1 MTYHYE
7 NVHIFKK
14 SHRGIRSWFYILC
27 LCKFNLRLST
37 FFPRK
42 LQKFR
47 KIVLNRIHNLLHIKI
62 FFMLSATWLPPAI
75 FKCVLSFQHIINW
88 QATTNEQYHFSI
100 CRWTKLWHLSKYHI
114 HLPLLHLLYTTNYSH
129 LQCKMQWI
137 HCIISNCRNLTWNCI
152 GYLYYSFV
160 HILSKKAAKTEIKR
174 GLKRMIFIWM

>member
-7 NVHIFKK
+7 NAHIFKK

-47 KIVLNRIHNLLHIKI
+47 KIMLNRIHNLLHIKI

-75 FKCVLSFQHIINW
+75 FKCVLSFQHIINCPSYD
-88 QATTNEQYHFSI
+88 QRTILFLCIY
-100 CRWTKLWHLSKYHI
+100 RWTKLWHLSKYHI
-114 HLPLLHLLYTTNYSH
+114 YLPLLHLLYTTNYSH

-137 HCIISNCRNLTWNCI
+137 AEILLEIVLDICIIRLCTFSPRRLQ
-152 GYLYYSFV
+152 
-160 HILSKKAAKTEIKR
+160 KR
-174 GLKRMIFIWM
+174 R

>member
-1 MTYHYE
+1 MTYHYK
-7 NVHIFKK
+7 NAHFFKK

-75 FKCVLSFQHIINW
+75 FKCVLSFQHIINCPSYD
-88 QATTNEQYHFSI
+88 QRTILFLSI
-100 CRWTKLWHLSKYHI
+100 YRWTKLWHLSKYHI
-114 HLPLLHLLYTTNYSH
+114 YLPLLHLLYTTNYSH
-129 LQCKMQWI
+129 LQCKMQWTHLI
-137 HCIISNCRNLTWNCI
+137 AEILLEIVLNICIIRLCTFSPRRLQ
-152 GYLYYSFV
+152 
-160 HILSKKAAKTEIKR
+160 KR
-174 GLKRMIFIWM
+174 R